1 MSEAFRQSF
10 PLQHDLPTA
19 MRALLSELAAHE
31 AQSEIAALLPTQIPT
46 APKRPAHRARSPAV
60 ALADYDAV
68 I

>member
-31 AQSEIAALLPTQIPT
+31 AQSDDATILLSQIAT
-46 APKRPAHRARSPAV
+46 APRRARAARSPAV
-60 ALADYDAV
+60 AWADYDAV

>member
-1 MSEAFRQSF
+1 MSEAFRHSF
-10 PLQHDLPTA
+10 PLQHDLPAA

-31 AQSEIAALLPTQIPT
+31 AQSEIAAFLPTQIPT
-46 APKRPAHRARSPAV
+46 VPKRARGARSPAV